1 MKNRKELR
9 IKIIVLVLCLLLII
23 ATILLLALICQHQ
36 WLLFIVGPLSFY
48 ALYRFYFGSSQE
60 RNQVRERNATIKAER
75 RQWQNHRFFPISKRG
90 RAAYLI
96 LCFEEALK
104 FYYGENLECWRW
116 LLGELWQITS
126 TWDIDGWV
134 GRVGGASPETVLE
147 YRSYQEIEDRMK
159 RISLQSGVGFW
170 YSLTEEEFISLK
182 KLYAQEKDAP
192 FFPVIYGLYE
202 TIWDVIT
209 LDWGDLEDPNTPSAL
224 PAIDAAEKILT
235 EQNIPLPHNQQA
247 MNFLMHHHDKHYG
260 KPFDG
265 IQLSSIL

>member
-9 IKIIVLVLCLLLII
+9 IKIIGLVLCLLLII
-23 ATILLLALICQHQ
+23 ATILLLALICQHP
-36 WLLFIVGPLSFY
+36 WLLFFVGPPSVY
-48 ALYRFYFGSSQE
+48 ALYRSCFGSSEE
-60 RNQVRERNATIKAER
+60 RKQVRERKAAIKAER

-104 FYYGENLECWRW
+104 FYYGEDLDCWKW
-116 LLGELWQITS
+116 ILGELWKITS

-134 GRVGGASPETVLE
+134 GRVCDASPETVLE
-147 YRSYQEIEDRMK
+147 YHSYQDWEEHTK
-159 RISLQSGVGFW
+159 KVGSW
-170 YSLTEEEFISLK
+170 CNLSEEEFVSLQQ
-182 KLYAQEKDAP
+182 LYHQNKP
-192 FFPVIYGLYE
+192 FFPVIYELCE
-202 TIWDVIT
+202 TILDVIT
-209 LDWGDLEDPNTPSAL
+209 LDWGDLENPNTPSAL